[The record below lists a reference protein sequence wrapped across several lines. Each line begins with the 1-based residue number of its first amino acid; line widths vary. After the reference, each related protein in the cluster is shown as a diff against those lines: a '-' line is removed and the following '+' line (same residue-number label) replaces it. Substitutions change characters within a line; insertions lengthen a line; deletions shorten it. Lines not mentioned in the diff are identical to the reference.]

1 VRNPYSTY
9 RGATFLLEL
18 TPKSPVPIHS
28 EYRDVTGTPDK
39 DLQHHLTHGGVSE
52 QRSAPGDVHPGR

>member
-39 DLQHHLTHGGVSE
+39 DLQHHLTHGG
-52 QRSAPGDVHPGR
+52 